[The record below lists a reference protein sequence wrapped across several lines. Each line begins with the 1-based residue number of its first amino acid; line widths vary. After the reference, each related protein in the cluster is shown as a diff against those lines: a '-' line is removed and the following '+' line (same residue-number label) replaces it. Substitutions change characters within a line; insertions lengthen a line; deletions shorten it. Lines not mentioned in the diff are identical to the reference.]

1 MSARSVCSGTRPS
14 RYHSTRA
21 ISAPPSRP
29 EQLMRMPSAPSRIA
43 DCTARF
49 MARRKATR
57 RSSCWAIVSA
67 TSLASTSGFLHLD
80 DVEMHLRGGEL
91 GELAAQLLD
100 VGALLADQ
108 HAGPRRVHR
117 DAALLVRALDHD
129 LGDARL
135 ALLLQDV
142 IADVHVLVQQPAVL
156 GAAGEPA
163 AVPRAV
169 DADAQPDRI
178 DLVTH
183 YSPPSAGASSSCAF
197 TTTVSCANG
206 FSIGLMRPR
215 PRAWK
220 RVITRFLPT

>member
-1 MSARSVCSGTRPS
+1 
-14 RYHSTRA
+14 
-21 ISAPPSRP
+21 
-29 EQLMRMPSAPSRIA
+29 
-43 DCTARF
+43 

-57 RSSCWAIVSA
+57 RSSCWAIVFRHK
-67 TSLASTSGFLHLD
+67 LGVDLGLPHLD

-91 GELAAQLLD
+91 GELAPELLD

-108 HAGPRRVHR
+108 HAGPRRVHG
-117 DAALLVRALDHD
+117 DAALLVRPLDHD

-142 IADVHVLVQQPAVL
+142 VADVHVLVQQPAVL

-169 DADAQPDRI
+169 DADAQPDWI

-183 YSPPSAGASSSCAF
+183 YSAPSA
-197 TTTVSCANG
+197 
-206 FSIGLMRPR
+206 
-215 PRAWK
+215 
-220 RVITRFLPT
+220 